1 MNETQTLLDKMP
13 GSEDQAGEELTGD
26 ECDIA
31 GGTR

>member
-1 MNETQTLLDKMP
+1 MNGTQTLFDEMP
-13 GSEDQAGEELTGD
+13 RSEDQAGEELTGD